1 MSKHGQG
8 RAFVGFFFVTIVS
21 YLFMFNHQNV
31 LPNVLPFL
39 KGVKKGN
46 TF

>member
-1 MSKHGQG
+1 
-8 RAFVGFFFVTIVS
+8 
-21 YLFMFNHQNV
+21 MFNYKNV

-46 TF
+46 TFLNEKIK